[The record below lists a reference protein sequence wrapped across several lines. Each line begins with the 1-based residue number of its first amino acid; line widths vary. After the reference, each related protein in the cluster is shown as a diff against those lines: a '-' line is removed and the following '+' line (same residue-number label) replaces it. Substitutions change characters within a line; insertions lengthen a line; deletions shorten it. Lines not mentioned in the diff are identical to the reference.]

1 MASQKNY
8 YVIDNLNCK
17 IEGMTKEQILEAI
30 EQAISTGEIKDID
43 TGFITK
49 IKELNKGQAL
59 RFWVGTQAEFN
70 NIAEPELNVLYIVT
84 DDKSKDE
91 IYSSLESLSKD
102 VEFANEVCGEIKG
115 VDYQNAITLSGNYN
129 PTGGSQSQ
137 TFEFGNIVKMPDNT
151 AYLVVNTEAASANVL
166 NKFAVEFGQVNAFP
180 AHPIF
185 TAMTAIYTDNQA
197 KTHTR
202 PITMHISTGFYT
214 SSGLRYNIEIPEMTD
229 MLAQNDIQI
238 CGTVNYIIGK
248 V

>member
-1 MASQKNY
+1 MSEKNY

-17 IEGMTKEQILEAI
+17 VESMTKEQILEAI
-30 EQAISTGEIKDID
+30 EQAISTGEIQDVD

-49 IKELNKGQAL
+49 VKELNKEQAL
-59 RFWVGTQAEFN
+59 QFWVGTQAEYN
-70 NIAEPELNVLYIVT
+70 AISEPSTNVLYIIT
-84 DDKSKDE
+84 DDNSKEE
-91 IYSSLESLSKD
+91 IYSAIDTLSSN
-102 VEFANEVCGEIKG
+102 VVFSNQVCGEIKG

-180 AHPIF
+180 AHPIY

-197 KTHTR
+197 KTHIR
-202 PITMHISTGFYT
+202 PITMYISTGFHAD
-214 SSGLRYNIEIPEMTD
+214 SDLRYNIEIPEMTD